1 MIEFIENGN
10 IDMEVVYIH
19 PIWADIH
26 SHYIN
31 NKLSLIYIYDIQSG
45 RELVVNIGNTDH
57 HTTHINHLT
66 FDFKEAFVFGK
77 KSFLNLIQL
86 PYMYDA
92 DLIKYLQVNEQLKR
106 NQTSCHSFFYRKFHN
121 VRGVNNLI
129 PIGKHIESIRKT
141 KDEFLQYYDD
151 GNGLTAGVRKFD
163 NFYIKSL
170 HDIEKNGIYTANG
183 IEHSQYNIYT
193 TTSRPSNTF
202 NGVNY
207 AALNKEDGSRSRF
220 ISRFDGGTL
229 IQFDYDAYHPRIIG
243 EMVGEPISNDVSGHQ
258 VLADM
263 YGVSYSES
271 KAITFRQLYGGV
283 QDEYLHIPLFQKTSH
298 LIDLNWM
305 EFNRNGYV
313 KTPMGRKLKKGNFK
327 NMNANKLFNYML
339 QATETELNVRIISKL
354 NGFLKDKKS
363 KLVLYTYD
371 SYLLDIHPQEFSLL
385 NQLKILIEGNGF
397 KSKVEIGDNYSE
409 MKPIE
414 IENKQENII

>member
-397 KSKVEIGDNYSE
+397 KSKVEIGDNYSD